1 MAEERA
7 SVVVVGLARSGVA
20 AAEFLARRGAS
31 VVATDIKGEGELSE
45 EALRLRKLGVRLE
58 LGGHRTDTFAG
69 ASMVVVSP
77 GVPWNHPALAAAR
90 EAGAQVMAE
99 IELAS
104 RHVPGRLAAVTGT
117 KGKSTTTAALGA
129 ILQEAGLDVR
139 VGGNIGTPLVGQL
152 EDSNEATVFVVEVSS
167 FQLEGTSRFHP
178 QVAVWLNLSPDH
190 LDRHPTLDAYV
201 AAKARIFACQEP
213 TDWAVVN
220 ADDPVVLEEARRAR
234 ARLLPLRVT
243 GKPLVQG
250 DGAFFRDGLA
260 WLRRDGREERLFA
273 LQDLKVQGAHLAGDL
288 LAAAAV
294 ARLLGAGREDVARG
308 VAGFGGIEHV
318 LEPVATID
326 GVAFFNDSK
335 ATNVAA
341 ALRAIEAFD
350 GRVLVI
356 LGGRYKGGDFAL
368 LEPRLRARS
377 SRVLAIGEAQDR
389 IVEALAAGVPVDPC
403 PDLGEAVTR
412 AFALAEP
419 GDTVL
424 LAPACSSFD
433 MFRDYAERGRQFK
446 VEVRRLESSSQST
459 GTGEGGPPAR
469 SGGLR

>member
-1 MAEERA
+1 VSLESA

-20 AAEFLARRGAS
+20 AADFLARQGAS
-31 VVATDIKGEGELSE
+31 VVATDLKGEDELPE
-45 EALRLRKLGVRLE
+45 EALSLRARGVRLD
-58 LGGHRTDTFAG
+58 LQGHRSDTFAD

-77 GVPWNHPALAAAR
+77 GVPWEKPELEAAR
-90 EAGAQVMAE
+90 EAGAEVMAE
-99 IELAS
+99 IELAF
-104 RHVPGRLAAVTGT
+104 RHLKGRLVAITGT

-139 VGGNIGTPLVGQL
+139 VGGNIGTPLIGLVEGSD
-152 EDSNEATVFVVEVSS
+152 ERTVFAVEVSS

-190 LDRHPTLDAYV
+190 LDRHPSLDAYV
-201 AAKARIFACQEP
+201 AAKARIFARQEA

-220 ADDPVVLEEARRAR
+220 ADDPVVLREARRAR
-234 ARLLPLRVT
+234 ARLLLLRVT
-243 GKPLVQG
+243 GEPLVEG
-250 DGAFFRDGLA
+250 DGAFFRDGAA
-260 WLRRDGREERLFA
+260 WMRRDDREERLFG
-273 LQDLKVQGAHLAGDL
+273 LDDLRVPGAHLAGDL

-294 ARLLGAGREDVARG
+294 ARLLGATGEDVAKAI
-308 VAGFGGIEHV
+308 AGFGGIEHV
-318 LEPVATID
+318 LEHVATID

-341 ALRAIEAFD
+341 AVRSVEAFD

-368 LEPRLRARS
+368 LAPQLRARE
-377 SRVLAIGEAQDR
+377 SRVLAIGEAR
-389 IVEALAAGVPVDPC
+389 EEIEKALGAEVPVDRC
-403 PDLGEAVTR
+403 PDLAAAVER

-433 MFRDYAERGRQFK
+433 MFRDYAERGRRFK
-446 VEVRRLESSSQST
+446 DEVR
-459 GTGEGGPPAR
+459 
-469 SGGLR
+469 GLGDRTADIDEDPERGR